1 MVGGPQQNSR
11 AHQNLV
17 AASLTSGLI
26 TAQDGNIQRR
36 KNFKLIQY
44 RRTNLTLPHHNLA
57 RRTDGELRLWKR
69 AYQRRS
75 PISLNS
81 EMESWGYFA
90 SDWKAQVVLACITCE
105 NVVLLTT
112 KPEILR
118 KKAQT
123 TNLFLPTVCLS
134 CENNERMAGTGS
146 ATPLWT
152 SLCISHNIIRTW
164 QPFLEIRAFLEGEL
178 FTPTTKVKLAQRDEV
193 RDKVGSEYITSIP
206 ACRKNFMLWGS

>member
-17 AASLTSGLI
+17 AASLTSGL
-26 TAQDGNIQRR
+26 

-134 CENNERMAGTGS
+134 CEKDERMAGTGS
-146 ATPLWT
+146 ATALWT
-152 SLCISHNIIRTW
+152 SLSISHNIIRTW
-164 QPFLEIRAFLEGEL
+164 QPFLEMRAFLEGEL

-193 RDKVGSEYITSIP
+193 RDKVGYEYIVRSVLLDPSPGVAIQVHP
-206 ACRKNFMLWGS
+206 YLQSGFF